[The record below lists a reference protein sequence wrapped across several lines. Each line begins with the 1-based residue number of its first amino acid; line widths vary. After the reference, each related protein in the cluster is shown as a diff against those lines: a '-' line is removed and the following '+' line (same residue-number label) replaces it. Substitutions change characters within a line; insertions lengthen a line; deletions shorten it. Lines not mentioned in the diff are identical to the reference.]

1 MKSLRLLF
9 RILQINLTLAR
20 YGLDRAIKTL
30 HLLAPLRFLIYLD
43 PRTWFR
49 RHNYPL
55 EVAVRLALEDLGP
68 IFVKFGQALS
78 IRRDL
83 LPNELANELTKLQDK
98 VAGFD
103 GDVAKKIV
111 EDAFA
116 TNIDNIFASFDIEP
130 LASASIAQVH
140 AATLLNGTDVV
151 VKILRPNVEK
161 RIKRDLELLY
171 TLAKLAD
178 RYWREADRVHPIDIV
193 REFEK
198 TLHDECD
205 LQREAANA
213 SQLKRNA
220 EKSKLVYIPTV
231 YWDHITRN
239 VMVMERVYGIPVND
253 IAALRHHK
261 INIKKLAERGVEI
274 FFTQV
279 FRDNFFHADMH
290 PGNIFVSPNDP
301 ENPTYICV
309 DFGIIGSLDEKDKR
323 YLAENFHAFFNQDYQ
338 RVAELHVES
347 GWVPHDTS
355 ITEFESAIRTVCEPI
370 FERPL
375 RDISMAQML
384 MRLFRIGR
392 RFRMEVQI
400 QLLLLQKT
408 LFAIEGLGRQLY
420 PDLDLWH
427 TAKPFI
433 EDWMHQ
439 QSSPRTFMRN
449 MIKHGPTWFEKLPEL
464 PMLMQDIAEQHKLAY
479 QKNEQQE
486 YMLELA
492 AKAKRRA
499 KRRYFASSAAIVFA
513 GAACSQ
519 LPSLMMHVRHFLQ
532 QPAAITTLFVLSG
545 LSLSYAFIN
554 RD

>member
-1 MKSLRLLF
+1 MRSVRLLF

-30 HLLAPLRFLIYLD
+30 HLFAPLRFLIYLD

-49 RHNYPL
+49 RHKYPL
-55 EVAVRLALEDLGP
+55 EIAIRLALEDLGP

-83 LPNELANELTKLQDK
+83 MPNAIANELANLQDK

-103 GDVAKKIV
+103 GKIAKKIV
-111 EDAFA
+111 EDAFGSQL
-116 TNIDNIFASFDIEP
+116 TSIFTSFDEQP

-140 AATLLNGTDVV
+140 AATLLDGTDVV

-161 RIKRDLELLY
+161 LIQRDLELLFM
-171 TLAKLAD
+171 LAKLAD
-178 RYWREADRVHPIDIV
+178 RYWRESYRVHPIEV
-193 REFEK
+193 VAEFEK
-198 TLHDECD
+198 TLADECD

-213 SQLKRNA
+213 SKLKRNA
-220 EKSKLVYIPTV
+220 EKNGLVYVPTV
-231 YWDHITRN
+231 YWDHITSN
-239 VMVMERVYGIPVND
+239 VMVMERIYGIPVND
-253 IAALRHHK
+253 IEALRRHK
-261 INIKKLAERGVEI
+261 VNIKKLAELGVEI

-279 FRDNFFHADMH
+279 FKDNFFHADMH
-290 PGNIFVSPNDP
+290 PGNIFVSTKDP
-301 ENPTYICV
+301 ENPTYISV
-309 DFGIIGSLDEKDKR
+309 DFGIVGSLHEKDKR

-347 GWVPHDTS
+347 GWVPHNTS

-392 RFRMEVQI
+392 RFQMEVQI

-433 EDWMHQ
+433 EDWMVE
-439 QSSPRTFMRN
+439 QSSPRMFWRN
-449 MIKHGPTWFEKLPEL
+449 MLKHGPLWFEKLPEL
-464 PMLMQDIAEQHKLAY
+464 PMLVQDIAEQRKLDY
-479 QKNEQQE
+479 LKNREQE
-486 YMLELA
+486 RLLELA
-492 AKAKRRA
+492 VKTQRRA
-499 KRRYFASSAAIVFA
+499 KRRYIASAAAIGFA
-513 GAACSQ
+513 GIACSQ
-519 LPSLMMHVRHFLQ
+519 LPTLMFYLRNILQ
-532 QPAAITTLFVLSG
+532 QPVAISTLFVLSG